1 MTYDHRSPDTYFI
14 HIYVLFEE
22 AEAVMLQD
30 NKKDYIYNK
39 HMSVI
44 ILLYNNT
51 NFSKSWAC
59 ENNRY
64 GSFNCPKDWYHKGSL
79 TGKLNTN

>member
-30 NKKDYIYNK
+30 NKKDCMHYNK
-39 HMSVI
+39 RMLVI

-51 NFSKSWAC
+51 NFSKS
-59 ENNRY
+59 
-64 GSFNCPKDWYHKGSL
+64 
-79 TGKLNTN
+79 